1 MKSRCVMRPIWSLWS
16 SLCLLFAGACS
27 EGLLEYE
34 SRPNPDQE
42 EWVSIAHLKSLV
54 RGKITPLTSPLYIE
68 GRVTANDH
76 FGEFPQSL
84 FLQDESGA
92 IEVKVEGEHLY
103 QRYPLGLPL
112 RLLCDGLYLERVE
125 GKVILGAPS
134 EVGPWV
140 EPISERDH
148 SRRLHPLEGPY
159 VLAEPQEIT
168 LSQRSH
174 RMIGMLVALHDMAIR
189 EADGTTCWCDRDPL
203 TGDLLP
209 TLRTLEDLAGENL
222 YLYTPPTA
230 IYAAEP
236 LPLGRGS
243 LYGILDYREGEYLF
257 RLVNRDFLFR

>member
-1 MKSRCVMRPIWSLWS
+1 M
-16 SLCLLFAGACS
+16 GACS
-27 EGLLEYE
+27 GDSLEYNSKE
-34 SRPNPDQE
+34 DPTRE
-42 EWVSIAHLKSLV
+42 EWVTIAHLKSFV
-54 RGKITPLTSPLYIE
+54 RGKITPITSAIYLE

-76 FGEFPQSL
+76 FGEFPRSL

-92 IEVKVEGEHLY
+92 VEIRVEGVRLH

-112 RLLCDGLYLERVE
+112 RILCDGLYLESE
-125 GKVILGAPS
+125 GGKLVLGAPS
-134 EVGPWV
+134 EDGPWV
-140 EPISERDH
+140 EPIPERDH

-159 VLAEPQEIT
+159 RLVEPQEIT
-168 LSQRSH
+168 LSQLSH
-174 RMIGMLVALHDMAIR
+174 RMIGMLVSLHDMAIR

-203 TGDLLP
+203 TGELLP
-209 TLRTLEDLAGENL
+209 TLRTLEDSLGESL
-222 YLYTPPTA
+222 LIYTPHTA